1 MVRSD
6 PPHKCSNPIGCIFNS
21 YARTSMDASP
31 AEVTA
36 PVAASAG
43 AAEPER
49 DGGELEAVPTA
60 PLAPQ
65 TPSDRPEA
73 ASAEAVVESPPGV
86 GRIGREPTAR
96 PRISA
101 VADPG
106 RDLLDQIMALKS
118 EQKKA
123 KDTKKAITKDLR
135 NANRRRQRLKKR
147 AKALSDQDLLAV
159 ISLRNHEKALGR
171 QPSAEG
177 EEDDEESESE
187 LDANAATASASSTAT
202 SPARPKRRTR
212 AN

>member
-6 PPHKCSNPIGCIFNS
+6 PPHKCSNPIGRIFTS

-31 AEVTA
+31 AEITA
-36 PVAASAG
+36 PLAASAG

-49 DGGELEAVPTA
+49 DSGELEPVPTA

-65 TPSDRPEA
+65 SPSHRPEA
-73 ASAEAVVESPPGV
+73 ARPEAVIESPPRV
-86 GRIGREPTAR
+86 GRICREPTAR
-96 PRISA
+96 PRNSA

-106 RDLLDQIMALKS
+106 RDLLKEITALKN

-123 KDTKKAITKDLR
+123 KDVKKEITKELR

-159 ISLRNHEKALGR
+159 ISLRNHERALGR
-171 QPSAEG
+171 EPSAEG

-187 LDANAATASASSTAT
+187 LDANTATASAASTAT
-202 SPARPKRRTR
+202 SPARPQRRTR
-212 AN
+212 SS